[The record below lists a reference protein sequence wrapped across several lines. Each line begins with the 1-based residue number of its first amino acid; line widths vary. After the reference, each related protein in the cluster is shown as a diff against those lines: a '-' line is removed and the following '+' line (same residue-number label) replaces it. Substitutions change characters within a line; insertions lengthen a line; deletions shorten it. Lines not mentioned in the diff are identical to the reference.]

1 MAPVRVVE
9 VENFRAVK
17 NLRWLPGAGINCLIG
32 PGDSGK
38 STILDAIDLCL
49 GARRSLS
56 LTEDDFH
63 ALDFGEWT
71 LVSLRAQ
78 AQLGRSHAHRARQ
91 ARRHRRHASDVA
103 TRLRA
108 NQTHRCQDQR
118 VSSFAAQRHPFLAS
132 HAPPALTSF
141 ILVEGVAAAGD
152 VGVPAGDAVQALM
165 SMPARSPLRALG
177 LGSSRLLIAAL
188 QRKAA
193 ENATTFL
200 IDELEYGLEPYRY
213 HTPARRTGREGRE
226 AAAAGFCDDPLA
238 DCRHRTE
245 RTPASHSSSERRSA

>member
-1 MAPVRVVE
+1 MHLHCKSIPAGWSALTTGDWTGRLDPMTRWPLAGGERSGGSSMAPVRVVE

-152 VGVPAGDAVQALM
+152 MGVPAGDAVQALDRCRLGHLY
-165 SMPARSPLRALG
+165 ARLASVRRA
-177 LGSSRLLIAAL
+177 
-188 QRKAA
+188 
-193 ENATTFL
+193 
-200 IDELEYGLEPYRY
+200 
-213 HTPARRTGREGRE
+213 
-226 AAAAGFCDDPLA
+226 C
-238 DCRHRTE
+238 
-245 RTPASHSSSERRSA
+245 

>member
-17 NLRWLPGAGINCLIG
+17 SLRWLPGAGINCLIG

-63 ALDFGEWT
+63 ALDFGGRMDAGPRY
-71 LVSLRAQ
+71 RADK
-78 AQLGRSHAHRARQ
+78 ASDVGRSQCATGARQ

-108 NQTHRCQDQR
+108 RPNSPMPTTQR

-132 HAPPALTSF
+132 HDAARLEASF
-141 ILVEGVAAAGD
+141 ILGRRRRGPPETWAC
-152 VGVPAGDAVQALM
+152 P
-165 SMPARSPLRALG
+165 RA
-177 LGSSRLLIAAL
+177 
-188 QRKAA
+188 
-193 ENATTFL
+193 
-200 IDELEYGLEPYRY
+200 
-213 HTPARRTGREGRE
+213 TPCRR
-226 AAAAGFCDDPLA
+226 
-238 DCRHRTE
+238 
-245 RTPASHSSSERRSA
+245 